1 MNAYGLMAGSCG
13 LVLLIG
19 LLKNRAQ
26 ILLNFLVRMVLGV
39 IGILFVNNLLAT
51 QGISLAVGINPITL
65 LTSGSLGFGGVALLY
80 AILACQFL

>member
-13 LVLLIG
+13 LVLLIA
-19 LLKNRAQ
+19 LLKSRAQ

-39 IGILFVNNLLAT
+39 ICIIFVNDLLAA
-51 QGISLAVGINPITL
+51 QGISVTVGINPITL

-80 AILACQFL
+80 AILMCQFL

>member
-13 LVLLIG
+13 LVLVIAV
-19 LLKNRAQ
+19 LKSRAQ
-26 ILLNFLVRMVLGV
+26 LLLNFLVRMILGV
-39 IGILFVNNLLAT
+39 IGIIFVNDLLAT

-80 AILACQFL
+80 AILACKFL

>member
-19 LLKNRAQ
+19 LLKSRAQ

>member
-13 LVLLIG
+13 LVLLIA
-19 LLKNRAQ
+19 LLKSRAQ

-39 IGILFVNNLLAT
+39 ICIIFVNDLLAT
-51 QGISLAVGINPITL
+51 QGISVTVGINPITL

-80 AILACQFL
+80 AILMCQFL